1 MLTTFSTNCALNF
14 DQAGRQASRQAG
26 RQAGRQADRQ
36 AGRQAG
42 RQTSWQAGR
51 QADRWASSQAAGGL
65 IGKQLI
71 RPASVLSAQQQQQQQ
86 QQRDMFQICLRVCVG
101 CFLTTGFTNF
111 ANGPVNKLCLRDSV
125 AQSRGC
131 LWYVSLS
138 LLAICLNELSE
149 SGPIAALMGTPQKSL
164 RMAGL
169 NFHADQLGVSF
180 S

>member
-26 RQAGRQADRQ
+26 RQAGK
-36 AGRQAG
+36 
-42 RQTSWQAGR
+42 QTSWQAGR
-51 QADRWASSQAAGGL
+51 QAGRWAGSQADGSL

-71 RPASVLSAQQQQQQQ
+71 RPASVLSAHQQN
-86 QQRDMFQICLRVCVG
+86 DMFQICFRVCVG
-101 CFLTTGFTNF
+101 CFLTTGFANF

-125 AQSRGC
+125 AQTRGC

-138 LLAICLNELSE
+138 LLAKFLNELSE
-149 SGPIAALMGTPQKSL
+149 SGSMAALMGTPQKSL

>member
-26 RQAGRQADRQ
+26 RQAGKQTSWQAGTQ

-42 RQTSWQAGR
+42 RWAGS
-51 QADRWASSQAAGGL
+51 QADASL

-71 RPASVLSAQQQQQQQ
+71 RPASVLSAQQQQQQ

>member
-1 MLTTFSTNCALNF
+1 MLTTFSTNCALNI
-14 DQAGRQASRQAG
+14 DQAGRQAGKPAG
-26 RQAGRQADRQ
+26 RQAGK
-36 AGRQAG
+36 
-42 RQTSWQAGR
+42 QTSWQAGR
-51 QADRWASSQAAGGL
+51 QAGRWAGSQADGSL

-71 RPASVLSAQQQQQQQ
+71 RPASVLSAHQQN
-86 QQRDMFQICLRVCVG
+86 DMFQICFRVCVG
-101 CFLTTGFTNF
+101 CFLTTGFANF

-125 AQSRGC
+125 AQTRGC

-138 LLAICLNELSE
+138 LLAKFLNELSE
-149 SGPIAALMGTPQKSL
+149 SGSMAALMGTPQKSL

>member
-26 RQAGRQADRQ
+26 RQAGKQTSWQAGTQ

-42 RQTSWQAGR
+42 RWAGS
-51 QADRWASSQAAGGL
+51 QADASL

-71 RPASVLSAQQQQQQQ
+71 RPASVLSAQQQQ